1 MCIGVKEDHKK
12 MVGSYRGIIRQNSLA
27 LVMETKSFC
36 SFRRRPSSAGGPAE
50 VAGMHKIIVDSRR
63 TKIRIIMMR
72 YKTNGRLSGEGVW
85 IENSQQHYISIL

>member
-12 MVGSYRGIIRQNSLA
+12 MVGSYRGIIRQKSLA

-36 SFRRRPSSAGGPAE
+36 NRLSSAGGPAE

-63 TKIRIIMMR
+63 TRIEIIIMW
-72 YKTNGRLSGEGVW
+72 YKTNGRLSGEGVC
-85 IENSQQHYISIL
+85 IENSQRRYISIL